1 MVPVLVN
8 TQVKVKNQV
17 YNWGVVHEGCW
28 DLHPGTFQIAAT
40 PGGVNSKVVGI
51 GKVQTTS

>member
-1 MVPVLVN
+1 
-8 TQVKVKNQV
+8 VKVKNQV